1 MTQVRQSWGI
11 VATIR
16 APLDDILRFAAHH
29 IDLGADQL
37 YLFLD
42 EPDPKAV
49 RVLRDHPK
57 VEIRV
62 CNEAYWQRRERE
74 RPEKHQVRQSFN
86 ANFIYGQT
94 KLDWLAHIDVD
105 EFLWPTSTV
114 GELLGA
120 IPTDIPAV
128 RVLPIE
134 ALAGGGD
141 MYKTRLPKGSDGL
154 ALGEVIY
161 PKYGGFV
168 QGGFLSHIQGKLFV
182 RSGLRNLKDRIH
194 NLYQNNKLLPC
205 DTEMAQIDLCHRHAP
220 DWDHWL
226 AHYRFR
232 LERGSY
238 QAGLTPNLP
247 RERGGLNKFE
257 LLTWIE
263 AENGLAGLRDFYDE
277 ISAADP
283 NVLARLKEHGM
294 LRHRPLD
301 LDRKVAKHFPGTA

>member
-1 MTQVRQSWGI
+1 MTQARQSWGI

-29 IDLGADQL
+29 IDLGADRL
-37 YLFLD
+37 HLFLD
-42 EPDPKAV
+42 EPNRRTV
-49 RVLRDHPK
+49 RVLRRHPK

-62 CNEAYWQRRERE
+62 CNDDYWQRRGRE
-74 RPEKHQVRQSFN
+74 RPDKHQVRQSFN
-86 ANFIYGQT
+86 ANFIYDQT
-94 KLDWLAHIDVD
+94 NLDWLAHIDVD
-105 EFLWPTSTV
+105 EFLWPASPICD
-114 GELLGA
+114 LLED
-120 IPTDIPAV
+120 IPPDIPAI
-128 RVLPIE
+128 RIRPIE
-134 ALAGGGD
+134 ALAGDGD
-141 MYKTRLPKGSDGL
+141 LYKTQLPKGSDGL
-154 ALGEVIY
+154 ALAGVIY

-168 QGGFLSHIQGKLFV
+168 QGGFLSHVQGKLFV
-182 RSGLRNLKDRIH
+182 RKGLPNLKNRIH
-194 NLYQNNKLLPC
+194 DLYQNNRLLPC
-205 DTEMAQIDLCHRHAP
+205 KTEMTQIDLCHRHAP

-257 LLTWIE
+257 LLSWIE
-263 AENGLAGLRDFYDE
+263 AENGLDGLRDFYDE

-283 NVLARLKEHGM
+283 KILARLKEHGM